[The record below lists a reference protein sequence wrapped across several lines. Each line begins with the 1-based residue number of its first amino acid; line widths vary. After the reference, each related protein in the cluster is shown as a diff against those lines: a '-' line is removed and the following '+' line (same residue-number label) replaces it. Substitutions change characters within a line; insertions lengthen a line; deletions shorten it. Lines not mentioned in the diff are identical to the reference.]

1 MIPLQPPRYEVI
13 NSRPSLR
20 ESIREFTL
28 GEWATWAG
36 VTTGSA
42 IYGYAVGEKKAPPG
56 SRSSRCRCGMTDSP
70 LFVQRRRGG
79 FGIRR

>member
-1 MIPLQPPRYEVI
+1 MAAPSFGFAVRGSRMIPLQPPRYEVI

-42 IYGYAVGEKKAPPG
+42 IYGYAVGEKKAP
-56 SRSSRCRCGMTDSP
+56 SWIP
-70 LFVQRRRGG
+70 LPADVDAE
-79 FGIRR
+79 

>member
-56 SRSSRCRCGMTDSP
+56 SRSQPMSLRND
-70 LFVQRRRGG
+70 
-79 FGIRR
+79 

>member
-1 MIPLQPPRYEVI
+1 MPKSFAAFAVRGSRMIPLQPPRYEVI

-42 IYGYAVGEKKAPPG
+42 IYGYAVGEKKAPP
-56 SRSSRCRCGMTDSP
+56 RDP
-70 LFVQRRRGG
+70 APADVDAE
-79 FGIRR
+79 